1 MLSRALQELWT
12 TRRYVRRRPVKV
24 EALPVWPESDEARYI
39 RERQDRAQKRA
50 LSFLFGT
57 HMSRLIRKP
66 LLLLRAI
73 ALSIQIIAT
82 AFVYALTVTVWD
94 TLKWI
99 NGFTPWGLLWRLAHP
114 SDGKPA

>member
-1 MLSRALQELWT
+1 
-12 TRRYVRRRPVKV
+12 
-24 EALPVWPESDEARYI
+24 
-39 RERQDRAQKRA
+39 
-50 LSFLFGT
+50 
-57 HMSRLIRKP
+57 MSRLIRKP